1 MLFAGKY
8 ESNCLALRLALERA
22 DRVSEAYEVLAALVE
37 SEMALLL
44 ANCQVAGLGLA
55 ARPGTGW
62 DPESVASGKDLSVLW
77 KRATERRRSAENLA
91 RSLLAKY
98 DRERDHWED
107 TARHTKFVEIASS
120 RHCHFTNVNFTA
132 APRAR
137 RRVELRAAL
146 ALGPIRLAHS
156 SPLRGK
162 FGTSSPA

>member
-1 MLFAGKY
+1 MAV
-8 ESNCLALRLALERA
+8 ERA

-98 DRERDHWED
+98 DRERDYWED
-107 TARHTKFVEIASS
+107 TARHTKYASIS
-120 RHCHFTNVNFTA
+120 N
-132 APRAR
+132 
-137 RRVELRAAL
+137 
-146 ALGPIRLAHS
+146 
-156 SPLRGK
+156 
-162 FGTSSPA
+162 